1 MFGSAVFI
9 FLSVLLG
16 KENGSTFFC
25 TLSHQ
30 ITQFLSLSLP
40 LTKNTLHTL
49 EWRVFLRSCLFWT
62 FLASVSGYA
71 SPSFPS
77 QLYHRHMHCR
87 GRVRWPL
94 CTWTCSMHKSHG
106 DTHAD
111 THTHT
116 HFVIC
121 QIFPWNLKKMTFVI
135 TTRNLKSQHRTFRH

>member
-30 ITQFLSLSLP
+30 ITQFLSLSLSLP

-49 EWRVFLRSCLFWT
+49 EWRVFLCSCLFWT
-62 FLASVSGYA
+62 SGYA
-71 SPSFPS
+71 SRSFPS
-77 QLYHRHMHCR
+77 QLYHRHMHMHCR

-111 THTHT
+111 RHTHT
-116 HFVIC
+116 FC
-121 QIFPWNLKKMTFVI
+121 YLSNFPLELKKVTFVI